1 MNKITELRNKRAK
14 AWEDAKAFLEKH
26 RGEDGIVSAENNAT
40 YEKMEGDIVNLGREI
55 ERLERQAEIDIAMAK
70 NVSTPIVE
78 QPGTPPKS
86 TANTGTASPEY
97 SKAFWNAML
106 RGKSVYNTTT
116 ELNIGENSEGG
127 YLVPDEFERT
137 IVDGLQENNVVRRIA
152 NIIRTSSGTLKIPTV
167 ATHGT
172 ASWTDESGAITPSYD
187 SFGQAT
193 LTSHKMAT
201 TMKVTSEL
209 LNDSAFN
216 VQSYIAKEFGR
227 RFGVLEEA
235 GFISGDGDGKPT
247 GFLDSTSGAA
257 TGVTTAAAT
266 AITADELIDLFYSLK
281 SPYRRKAVWLVN
293 DATLAII
300 RKLKDGAGNYL
311 WTPSIQAGQP
321 DRVLG
326 CPIYTSPSMP
336 KATAGLQSAV
346 LGDFSYYWIADRVG
360 RTFKRLDELY
370 AINDEVG
377 FVATQ
382 RVDGK
387 LLLKEAL
394 TVLKQHA

>member
-1 MNKITELRNKRAK
+1 MNKITELRDKRAK
-14 AWEDAKAFLEKH
+14 AWEAAKAFLDTK
-26 RGEDGIVSAENNAT
+26 RGENGLVSAEDNAV
-40 YEKMEGDIVNLGREI
+40 YEKMEADVVALGKEI
-55 ERLERQAEIDIAMAK
+55 DRLERQAEIDVAMAK
-70 NVSTPIVE
+70 NTSKAIVGE
-78 QPGTPPKS
+78 PGGKPDSKK
-86 TANTGTASPEY
+86 TGTASNEY
-97 SKAFWNAML
+97 SDAFWNAML

-137 IVDGLQENNVVRRIA
+137 LVDGLQENNIVRHIA
-152 NIIRTSSGTLKIPTV
+152 NVIRTSSGTLKIPTV

-172 ASWTDESGAITPSYD
+172 ASWTDEAGAITPSYD

-247 GFLDSTSGAA
+247 GFLDATSGAA

-266 AITADELIDLFYSLK
+266 AITADELIDLFYALK
-281 SPYRRKAVWLVN
+281 SPYRRNAVWLVN

-336 KATAGLQSAV
+336 KATAGLKSVV